1 VPWRRLLTYRD
12 NGLTFRV
19 RVKLRIR
26 VRVKVRVR
34 VHVMVSMTP
43 CRSKKYLKL
52 AKAHLTGFPLLAYM
66 KVSHHPCDF
75 CCRNT
80 MICYASGYGL
90 VRVKLRLWLWLGLTR
105 KEIT

>member
-19 RVKLRIR
+19 RVKLRVR

-75 CCRNT
+75 LTESRT
-80 MICYASGYGL
+80 GVICYGSKSM
-90 VRVKLRLWLWLGLTR
+90 VPVS
-105 KEIT
+105 ES

>member
-1 VPWRRLLTYRD
+1 MPWRRLLTCRG

-19 RVKLRIR
+19 RVRVK

-34 VHVMVSMTP
+34 VQVRVSMTP

-52 AKAHLTGFPLLAYM
+52 AKAHLTGCPLLAYM
-66 KVSHHPCDF
+66 KVSHHPCYF

-105 KEIT
+105 KR